1 MNIVIAQVFLKLQ
14 TVKDLVRPLTKKG
27 RVITSFDS
35 EHVKVSI
42 NTCEIFMRVLLWYF
56 SILVERNDLGD
67 ISSIEVSNHTGVW

>member
-14 TVKDLVRPLTKKG
+14 TVNDLVRPLTKKG

-42 NTCEIFMRVLLWYF
+42 NTCEIFMRVLL
-56 SILVERNDLGD
+56 
-67 ISSIEVSNHTGVW
+67 